1 MGTDDQ
7 IANEVNITDAAG
19 NFTATEVE
27 GALAEL
33 AAGSTDDQNIE
44 SLGVD
49 VGTNILTVGIEDGTS
64 QTVDLSHLDDSGTDD
79 QNIEGLALSGAN
91 VLTVGIEDGTSQT
104 VDLSSLV
111 GTDDQIANEVNI
123 TDAAG
128 NFTSTEVEGAL
139 AELAA
144 GSTDDQNLTGATL
157 TGNSLQIDIEGGL
170 STTVDLSSLVGT
182 DDQIANEVNI
192 TDAAGNFTAT
202 EVEGALAE
210 LAAGSTDDQ
219 NIESLGVDVGT
230 NILTVGIEDG
240 TSQRIASNL
249 DDSGTDD
256 QIASE
261 VNITDAAGNFTT
273 TEVEGA
279 LAELAAGSTD
289 DQNLTGATLTG
300 NSLQIDIEGGSS
312 TTVDLSSLVGT
323 DDQIANEVNITDAA
337 GNFTSTEVEGAL
349 AELAAGSTDDQQLDD
364 PNTLFN
370 AGTNELTIALEDGG
384 TATADLSA
392 LDNPGTDDQNLT
404 GATLTGNSLQ
414 IDIEGESS
422 TTVDL
427 SSLVGTDDQ
436 IANEVNIT
444 DAAGNFTATEVEG
457 ALAELAVGSTDD
469 QNIESL
475 GVDVGTNILLWAS
488 RTEPARQWIFLT
500 WTIREPMTRS
510 HEVNITDAAGNF
522 TTTEVEGA
530 LAELAAGS
538 TDDQNIE
545 SIGVD
550 VGTNTIQWVSTT
562 EPARQWIFHIWTIPE
577 PMTRK

>member
-1 MGTDDQ
+1 MDFSSLVGTDDQNLTGATLTGNSLQIDIEGGSSTTVDLSSLVGTDDQ

-111 GTDDQIANEVNI
+111 GTDDQIAYEVNI

-128 NFTSTEVEGAL
+128 NFTATEVEGAL

-157 TGNSLQIDIEGGL
+157 TGNSLQIDIEGGS

-240 TSQRIASNL
+240 TSQTVDLSHL

-261 VNITDAAGNFTT
+261 VNITDAAGNFT
-273 TEVEGA
+273 A
-279 LAELAAGSTD
+279 
-289 DQNLTGATLTG
+289 
-300 NSLQIDIEGGSS
+300 
-312 TTVDLSSLVGT
+312 
-323 DDQIANEVNITDAA
+323 
-337 GNFTSTEVEGAL
+337 TEVEGAL

-370 AGTNELTIALEDGG
+370 AGTNELTDSLGG
-384 TATADLSA
+384 WR
-392 LDNPGTDDQNLT
+392 N
-404 GATLTGNSLQ
+404 GNS
-414 IDIEGESS
+414 
-422 TTVDL
+422 
-427 SSLVGTDDQ
+427 
-436 IANEVNIT
+436 
-444 DAAGNFTATEVEG
+444 
-457 ALAELAVGSTDD
+457 
-469 QNIESL
+469 
-475 GVDVGTNILLWAS
+475 
-488 RTEPARQWIFLT
+488 
-500 WTIREPMTRS
+500 
-510 HEVNITDAAGNF
+510 
-522 TTTEVEGA
+522 
-530 LAELAAGS
+530 
-538 TDDQNIE
+538 
-545 SIGVD
+545 
-550 VGTNTIQWVSTT
+550 
-562 EPARQWIFHIWTIPE
+562 
-577 PMTRK
+577 